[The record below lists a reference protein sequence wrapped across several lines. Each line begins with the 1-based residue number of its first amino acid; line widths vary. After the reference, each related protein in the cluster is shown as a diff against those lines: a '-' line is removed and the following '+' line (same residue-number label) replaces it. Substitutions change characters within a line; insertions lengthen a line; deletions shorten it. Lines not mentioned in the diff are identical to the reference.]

1 MEQVGTLAEQILEA
15 IEELS
20 QRISALSVQSLS
32 EDLAL
37 RDYALGMLAELGEA
51 RAQLLSNEA
60 QIAQLRSEVEGLT
73 DKLRDEMTRAYEA
86 ELQLGKVTGQLAQE
100 MTRAHGAESQLVAVH
115 ASFTWKLGRFFM
127 IPIRLLR
134 RIVR

>member
-15 IEELS
+15 IAELS

-51 RAQLLSNEA
+51 RARLLHSE
-60 QIAQLRSEVEGLT
+60 SEVVGLRAEIDAAT
-73 DKLRDEMTRAYEA
+73 ERLRLEMTRAYEA
-86 ELQLGKVTGQLAQE
+86 ESRLGQLNDRLAKE
-100 MTRAHGAESQLVAVH
+100 MSRAYEAESNLTAVH

-127 IPIRLLR
+127 LPIRVIR
-134 RIVR
+134 RILR

>member
-15 IEELS
+15 IEDLS

-32 EDLAL
+32 EDLEL

-51 RAQLLSNEA
+51 RARLLH
-60 QIAQLRSEVEGLT
+60 SETTAESLT
-73 DKLRDEMTRAYEA
+73 EKLRLEMTRAYEA
-86 ELQLGKVTGQLAQE
+86 ELEVVRLTNLLARE
-100 MTRAHGAESQLVAVH
+100 MTRAAEAESNLNAVR

-127 IPIRLLR
+127 LPIRAIR
-134 RIVR
+134 RLVR